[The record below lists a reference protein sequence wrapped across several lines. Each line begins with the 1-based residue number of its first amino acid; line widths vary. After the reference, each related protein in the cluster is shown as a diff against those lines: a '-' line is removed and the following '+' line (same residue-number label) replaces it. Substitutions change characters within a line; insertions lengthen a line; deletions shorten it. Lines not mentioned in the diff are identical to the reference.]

1 MADDGDKD
9 HSRHATTRDAP
20 VLPKIKSENP
30 LRHDADPWV
39 KIARNTLG
47 PLLAVAEGQT
57 PGSARRIIDID
68 LSLIPPLA
76 EEHRDFERRN
86 EVRLR
91 ARLQNEK
98 NQLDRFLSSSCRS
111 GR

>member
-1 MADDGDKD
+1 M
-9 HSRHATTRDAP
+9 
-20 VLPKIKSENP
+20 LPKIKSENP
-30 LRHDADPWV
+30 LRHDADAWV

-76 EEHRDFERRN
+76 EEHRGSQLRNSQWGVGVGGSPQLSAGVADSEAAPRR
-86 EVRLR
+86 
-91 ARLQNEK
+91 
-98 NQLDRFLSSSCRS
+98 
-111 GR
+111 